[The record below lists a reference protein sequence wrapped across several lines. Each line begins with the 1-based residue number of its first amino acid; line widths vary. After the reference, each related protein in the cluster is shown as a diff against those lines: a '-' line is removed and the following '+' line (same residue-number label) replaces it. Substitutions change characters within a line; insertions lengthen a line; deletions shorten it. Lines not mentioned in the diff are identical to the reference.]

1 MDFLLS
7 VYPNADAESK
17 QSRLIPLPSPS
28 SGVSPRSVG
37 NNSLGDDDT
46 KSEKVSS
53 SHVTGCTDNETDL
66 SQSGASDDDDSYVPK
81 TKSQKKRTDASSQP
95 SVKRSAPRRKPAK
108 EVSSARSV
116 QKAGAKRPAH
126 QASHPSVS
134 SGTKKRRQAS
144 SSTVDDANERASL
157 SSISSISD
165 DEEDPLASWQK
176 ADAARKSEIEVKL
189 QELEKRRQQ
198 EEEKA
203 IRQAKKH
210 ISKSKQR
217 NSRKHS
223 DRQSTSPRPT
233 SSLSTDLVKSEPETE
248 GISVPTVA
256 SPHASSVTS
265 DSESAVQKSRESK
278 EARRM
283 AKRLMKKEAKREAK
297 KADKRN
303 AKRLEKA
310 LRKQQQIQQLA
321 QLEEQE
327 DIVKDEDAGVETFL
341 EDAATVAGDN
351 ASEVS
356 GDDAAT
362 FAPVVKDGDRT
373 TTVEDAMTAK
383 DFVGSPTEESPT
395 LSAPIEHS
403 PLSATSVSSSKHQL
417 SSYSRSPELT
427 PSHPVPTEEAARVH
441 TSPTSLTDEP
451 VDGRLHRHYHSPT
464 SPSTP
469 PESDNQMSPTTVIP
483 SQQSQKQQSPSSDQ
497 NIPSVTS
504 PVVETPPPVAD
515 AHSPNLSTSPHESD
529 EDVRSGHRRRRDQ
542 PSSHRKRRLNRVS
555 SASSQSEEEENRVS
569 DKEIEKHPSHH
580 RHHGKLARTDGHVA
594 NGDNKG
600 TVEAREHSQKTANGG
615 LERKRAATPDCLQ
628 QLRNLNRQL
637 KASLLRG
644 RDDHANALAIFDQI
658 CAVPATLVQLT
669 QASDLTDCVKK
680 CRRYKL
686 SAEVRDKAQQVL
698 AHFHSIQAA
707 ASPEEVQQAMAIVAE
722 RVKQAKMSQTA
733 SVPINQDENSQGSPA
748 VATGVVSQAHVG
760 ADTPSATATAPRAI
774 SPTRYWEEKRASIK
788 AELDERANSVL
799 SMIRATEERVAAAS
813 AASATSP
820 TGFKRPS
827 YSYDPPAN
835 TATVDAGMEDEAT
848 VISRVD
854 EIASYFEANA
864 WLSRHTPNSSKASRG
879 RHSVSAGAV
888 PPPPPPPPPLT
899 QLTSSMSAP
908 SQPDADL
915 DLDTRIR
922 RMIDSSDNSPAVPP
936 HPKDGHSVTRHHQR
950 HHARSGFGSS
960 PLPPPPPPP
969 PPSLLP
975 PAGDTTQQRPQS
987 RTSALPADLLAKREL
1002 IASKVAAK
1010 RAADRVAAAAAAAAG
1025 AVGGVLSSKQALSV
1039 PTGVKIDSLSKI
1051 PLPPSPPVTGKTAA
1065 GTENMALANGDDDDS
1080 DIYDLLG
1087 TEALHNYQTIHHYL
1101 FVDAPSLERSD
1112 GAWFCQGPFAL
1123 RVFYLHASQ
1132 VQRNLRQKALY
1143 VLPHAHTHPQ
1153 GPLHWRDFN
1162 IP

>member
-17 QSRLIPLPSPS
+17 QSRLIPPPSPS

-53 SHVTGCTDNETDL
+53 PHVTGCTDNETDL

-81 TKSQKKRTDASSQP
+81 AKSQKKRTDASSRP

-126 QASHPSVS
+126 QASHSSVS

-144 SSTVDDANERASL
+144 SSTVDDTNERASL

-217 NSRKHS
+217 NLHKHS
-223 DRQSTSPRPT
+223 DGQSTSPRPT

-265 DSESAVQKSRESK
+265 DSESAVQRSRESK

-327 DIVKDEDAGVETFL
+327 GIVKDEDAGVGTFL
-341 EDAATVAGDN
+341 EDAATAADDN

-356 GDDAAT
+356 GDDTAA
-362 FAPVVKDGDRT
+362 FAPVVKNGEGT
-373 TTVEDAMTAK
+373 STVEDAMTTK
-383 DFVGSPTEESPT
+383 DFVGSPTEGSPD

-417 SSYSRSPELT
+417 SSNSRSPELT

-441 TSPTSLTDEP
+441 ASPTSLPDEP
-451 VDGRLHRHYHSPT
+451 VDGRLHRHHQSPT

-469 PESDNQMSPTTVIP
+469 PESDNQMSPTTITP

-497 NIPSVTS
+497 NLPSVTS
-504 PVVETPPPVAD
+504 PVIETPPPVAD
-515 AHSPNLSTSPHESD
+515 VHSPNLSTSPHESD
-529 EDVRSGHRRRRDQ
+529 EDVSSGHRRRRDR
-542 PSSHRKRRLNRVS
+542 PSSHRKRRLARVS
-555 SASSQSEEEENRVS
+555 SASSQSEEEENRVP
-569 DKEIEKHPSHH
+569 DKEIEKHTSHH
-580 RHHGKLARTDGHVA
+580 RHHGKLAKTDGHVA
-594 NGDNKG
+594 NGGSKG
-600 TVEAREHSQKTANGG
+600 TVEARDHSQKTANGG

-733 SVPINQDENSQGSPA
+733 SGPINQDENSQGSPA
-748 VATGVVSQAHVG
+748 VPTSVVSQAHVG

-835 TATVDAGMEDEAT
+835 TATVDAGMEDDAT

-864 WLSRHTPNSSKASRG
+864 WLSKHTLNSSKASRG
-879 RHSVSAGAV
+879 RHS
-888 PPPPPPPPPLT
+888 
-899 QLTSSMSAP
+899 
-908 SQPDADL
+908 
-915 DLDTRIR
+915 
-922 RMIDSSDNSPAVPP
+922 
-936 HPKDGHSVTRHHQR
+936 
-950 HHARSGFGSS
+950 
-960 PLPPPPPPP
+960 
-969 PPSLLP
+969 
-975 PAGDTTQQRPQS
+975 RPQS

-1010 RAADRVAAAAAAAAG
+1010 RAADRIAAAAAG
-1025 AVGGVLSSKQALSV
+1025 AVGGVLSSKQALSA

-1087 TEALHNYQTIHHYL
+1087 
-1101 FVDAPSLERSD
+1101 V
-1112 GAWFCQGPFAL
+1112 
-1123 RVFYLHASQ
+1123 
-1132 VQRNLRQKALY
+1132 
-1143 VLPHAHTHPQ
+1143 
-1153 GPLHWRDFN
+1153 
-1162 IP
+1162 